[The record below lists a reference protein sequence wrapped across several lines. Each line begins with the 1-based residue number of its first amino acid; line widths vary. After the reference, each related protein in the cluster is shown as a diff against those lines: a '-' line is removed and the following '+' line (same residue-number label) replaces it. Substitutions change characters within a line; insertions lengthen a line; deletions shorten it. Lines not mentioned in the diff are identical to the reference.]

1 MRDWIRRNPF
11 ASFYV
16 LAIAFPTL
24 LFTYMV
30 LMEVLLPNAFGPG
43 ISVYKQFNLNM
54 AQLQQSA
61 PLLTQHRDGVLV
73 YLTLYAMLPAASPF
87 LFFPFAPTVSA
98 VIVTAIARGGK
109 VVRAL
114 LGCYAPLRG
123 NLGWRYGIRLY
134 GLLLLCILGCISLV
148 VLSEALFNHGER
160 LGTMVKVWGLNS
172 SPLFLAGWLAALFT
186 NQGGLLEELGW
197 RGYAWPVLMRK
208 VGTPLVAAA
217 VLGTAW
223 ALWHFP
229 REIPSMLSGQLSLR
243 GLLVEETFFIVSCI
257 SMTIVAVTFVNFS
270 GGSVW
275 PAIMVHGTLNFLY
288 LCFETGRTGVRSNF
302 NIDPVIVWVIAA
314 LLVLVFV
321 GPDLGWKKRLQI
333 HGGDGST
340 DPSNLWAGAAAG
352 K

>member
-30 LMEVLLPNAFGPG
+30 VLEIVAPNMFGPG
-43 ISVYKQFNLNM
+43 VGAYKQFNENM
-54 AQLQQSA
+54 AYLQQSA

-73 YLTLYAMLPAASPF
+73 YLTLYAMLPIAAPF

-98 VIVTAIARGGK
+98 IVITALGRGAK
-109 VVRAL
+109 AVRAL
-114 LGCYAPLRG
+114 VGCYAPLRG
-123 NLGWRYGIRLY
+123 NLGWRYGLRLY
-134 GLLLLCILGCISLV
+134 GLLLLCIVGVISLV
-148 VLSEALFNHGER
+148 LLFESLCNGGER
-160 LGTMVKVWGLNS
+160 LPKMVKAWGLDS
-172 SPLFLAGWLAALFT
+172 SPLFVAGWLAALFT

-208 VGTPLVAAA
+208 FGTPLVAAA

-229 REIPSMLSGQLSLR
+229 REIPPMLMGQLSP
-243 GLLVEETFFIVSCI
+243 GSLLGQQALFITSCI

-270 GGSVW
+270 GGSVL
-275 PAIMVHGTLNFLY
+275 PAIMIHGTLNFLF
-288 LCFETGRTGVRSNF
+288 LGFETGKTGVRSDF
-302 NIDPVIVWVIAA
+302 VIGPVVVWVTAA
-314 LLVLVFV
+314 LLVLIVI
-321 GPDLGWKKRLQI
+321 GPDLGWKKRMQI

-340 DPSNLWAGAAAG
+340 DPANLWAGPAAAP
-352 K
+352 